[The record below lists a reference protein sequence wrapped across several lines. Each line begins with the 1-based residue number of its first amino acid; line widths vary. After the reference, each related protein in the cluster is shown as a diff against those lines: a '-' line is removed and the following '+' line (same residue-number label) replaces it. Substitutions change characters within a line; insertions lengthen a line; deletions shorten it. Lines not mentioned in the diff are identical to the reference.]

1 MMLWQTAI
9 DALTETWQIDCFV
22 CIVMAMS
29 VVTSLQFFVKQV
41 QHNTVNA
48 A

>member
-9 DALTETWQIDCFV
+9 DALTETWQIDCFCLYCHDNV
-22 CIVMAMS
+22 SGDVIAI
-29 VVTSLQFFVKQV
+29 FVKQV
-41 QHNTVNA
+41 QHNTTNA